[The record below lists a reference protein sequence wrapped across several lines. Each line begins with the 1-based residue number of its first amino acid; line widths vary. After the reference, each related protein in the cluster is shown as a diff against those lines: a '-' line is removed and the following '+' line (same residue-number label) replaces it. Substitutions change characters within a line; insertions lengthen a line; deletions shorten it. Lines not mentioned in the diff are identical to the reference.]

1 VALVKTAT
9 DAQRKIKAV
18 ATAKGLAFVDAA
30 LLSQIATTGIS
41 ANGFTV
47 SSSFY
52 NWWRFSTDGVHPS
65 QEVRTNNKFIEAIN
79 AVWSNLK
86 GVDIGNYRILF
97 QKLYSI
103 RLYNLKTIPLGWF

>member
-1 VALVKTAT
+1 MLC
-9 DAQRKIKAV
+9 KIKAV

-41 ANGFTV
+41 ANGLQC
-47 SSSFY
+47 
-52 NWWRFSTDGVHPS
+52 HLL
-65 QEVRTNNKFIEAIN
+65 FIIGGGFQQMGYILLKGYALIISLLKQLMQYG
-79 AVWSNLK
+79 SNLK